1 MISESD
7 EAEDFRNQAEAA
19 EGSAESARKD
29 LDIMLG
35 TWVDDSVGT
44 SGGDTSA
51 GELRVP
57 LDLHLR
63 SVVEEGLAHSH
74 NLDD

>member
-1 MISESD
+1 
-7 EAEDFRNQAEAA
+7 
-19 EGSAESARKD
+19 
-29 LDIMLG
+29 MLG

-57 LDLHLR
+57 LDLQLR

-74 NLDD
+74 NLDN

>member
-1 MISESD
+1 
-7 EAEDFRNQAEAA
+7 
-19 EGSAESARKD
+19 
-29 LDIMLG
+29 MLG

-57 LDLHLR
+57 LDLQLR
-63 SVVEEGLAHSH
+63 SVVEEGLPTHTTWTIKLYQVLHEKRVLAM
-74 NLDD
+74 